1 MFLKEWEIL
10 SRSFFGLKELY
21 KKECGMI
28 REGGIVMDCKHCGK
42 KITGYRVIDSVEI
55 YVEDLAIAF
64 LKDPQN
70 AYKFKEFLKENEW
83 IYYNEIDGGKSF
95 IIKLQKN
102 ELQPNCFCDESEN
115 SLVEK
120 VAPFKGFSLTHE
132 YEERATEWQASEDYL
147 KENEISFKKEE

>member
-1 MFLKEWEIL
+1 M
-10 SRSFFGLKELY
+10 
-21 KKECGMI
+21 ECGMI
-28 REGGIVMDCKHCGK
+28 RVMDCKYCGK

-83 IYYNEIDGGKSF
+83 VYYNEIDEGKSF

-120 VAPFKGFSLTHE
+120 IAPFKGFSLTRE
-132 YEERATEWQASEDYL
+132 YDGRAKEWQASVDYL
-147 KENEISFKKEE
+147 KENDISFKEE

>member
-1 MFLKEWEIL
+1 M
-10 SRSFFGLKELY
+10 
-21 KKECGMI
+21 ECGMI
-28 REGGIVMDCKHCGK
+28 RVMDCKYCGK

-83 IYYNEIDGGKSF
+83 VYYNEIDEGKSF

-120 VAPFKGFSLTHE
+120 IAPFKGFSLTRE
-132 YEERATEWQASEDYL
+132 YDGRAKEWQSSDAYL